1 MYLLFGCYYSIIYM
15 WDYSVAVPAARR
27 IVALE
32 KNSYY
37 ASGHEEATNRSKFIR
52 TAIRSYLKSSKE
64 ERIREKLKK
73 GYLNMAQVNLSIANM
88 CISAD
93 SEQLEAYEEKLAESE
108 K

>member
-1 MYLLFGCYYSIIYM
+1 MKKILITLPDEM
-15 WDYSVAVPAARR
+15 LTEVDTEV
-27 IVALE
+27 L
-32 KNSYY
+32 
-37 ASGHEEATNRSKFIR
+37 EEATNRSKFIR

-73 GYLNMAQVNLSIANM
+73 GYLSMAQVNLSIANM

-93 SEQLEAYEEKLAESE
+93 SEQLAVYEEKLAESE

>member
-1 MYLLFGCYYSIIYM
+1 MKKILITLPEEM
-15 WDYSVAVPAARR
+15 LTEVATEV
-27 IVALE
+27 
-32 KNSYY
+32 
-37 ASGHEEATNRSKFIR
+37 HEEATNRSKFIR

-64 ERIREKLKK
+64 GRIREKLKK

>member
-1 MYLLFGCYYSIIYM
+1 MKKILITLPDEM
-15 WDYSVAVPAARR
+15 LTEVDTEV
-27 IVALE
+27 L
-32 KNSYY
+32 
-37 ASGHEEATNRSKFIR
+37 EEATNRSKFIR

-93 SEQLEAYEEKLAESE
+93 SEQLEVYEEKLAESE

>member
-1 MYLLFGCYYSIIYM
+1 MKKILITLPDEM
-15 WDYSVAVPAARR
+15 LTEVDTEV
-27 IVALE
+27 L
-32 KNSYY
+32 
-37 ASGHEEATNRSKFIR
+37 EEATNRSKFIR

-73 GYLNMAQVNLSIANM
+73 GSLSMAQVNLSIANM

-93 SEQLEAYEEKLAESE
+93 SEQLAVYEEKLAESE